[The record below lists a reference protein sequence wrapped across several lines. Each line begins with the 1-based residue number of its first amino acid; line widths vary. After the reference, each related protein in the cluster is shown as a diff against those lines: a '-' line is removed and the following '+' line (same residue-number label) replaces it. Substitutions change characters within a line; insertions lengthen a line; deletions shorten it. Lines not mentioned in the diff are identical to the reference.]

1 MSKQMSLLGD
11 DTNRASRRELATLGW
26 VLLENVRVPNA
37 GAEAG
42 FF

>member
-11 DTNRASRRELATLGW
+11 DTNAASRRELAMLGW
-26 VLLENVRVPNA
+26 VLLENARVPNA
-37 GAEAG
+37 GVEAG